1 MSAKEF
7 EELYWLPTKER
18 VEQRVATNSFKYR
31 NGTSPFYVN
40 EQSIFHC

>member
-7 EELYWLPTKER
+7 EELNWLPTKER
-18 VEQRVATNSFKYR
+18 VEERVATNSFKYW